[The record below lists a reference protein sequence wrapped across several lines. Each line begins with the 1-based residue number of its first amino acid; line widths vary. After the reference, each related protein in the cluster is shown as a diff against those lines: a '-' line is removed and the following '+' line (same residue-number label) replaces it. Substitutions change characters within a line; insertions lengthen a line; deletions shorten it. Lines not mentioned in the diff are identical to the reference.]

1 MTGFPEGHDRLCAIE
16 WLVQRLAVEHC
27 LRTPDPVAAAEKLK
41 ADAEEYGMLV
51 MTSSINT
58 GVTDQGVTGVEI
70 SAALSMLVEHIP
82 DDVRAA

>member
-1 MTGFPEGHDRLCAIE
+1 M
-16 WLVQRLAVEHC
+16 
-27 LRTPDPVAAAEKLK
+27 RTPDPVAAAEKLK